1 MFMMPTAGLRHFP
14 GPPSGL
20 LVGNLG
26 FQCGYFLLPFLNLW
40 ERVISE
46 GNCFF
51 LHTASLSAIRL
62 LWILYKHKK
71 MINSFCSMLLKI

>member
-1 MFMMPTAGLRHFP
+1 MPTVGLRHFP

-26 FQCGYFLLPFLNLW
+26 FQGNFFITFLNLW

-51 LHTASLSAIRL
+51 LCLTSLSATRLSHGYCISIR
-62 LWILYKHKK
+62 K
-71 MINSFCSMLLKI
+71 